1 MISLSLTANHS
12 PALQC
17 ESAAKIKHTH
27 TQARYLRAQVCTFT
41 RICGKRVTARSQQA
55 ALQLRDCGQKPGPAP
70 PPPLQPSS
78 RSEEDEE
85 SAARCSVTRQ
95 LQWNEPEWNRQ
106 SPVSLIDPSY
116 RFESVTMI
124 DPRG

>member
-1 MISLSLTANHS
+1 M
-12 PALQC
+12 
-17 ESAAKIKHTH
+17 
-27 TQARYLRAQVCTFT
+27 
-41 RICGKRVTARSQQA
+41 
-55 ALQLRDCGQKPGPAP
+55 
-70 PPPLQPSS
+70 
-78 RSEEDEE
+78 
-85 SAARCSVTRQ
+85 TRQ